1 MVALLSHLVRGSGA
15 DEAIADQRRTLTW
28 AELDARVNRWVRAL
42 RAAGLRPADR
52 VAVVSGNRI
61 ECLEILLACL
71 HSGLVLVPVNCRLA
85 ATEIAHIVSDAGCE
99 VVVSDPER
107 REVTA
112 GAVTGRGVRHLCIE
126 QDLRDADAGEPDA
139 QSCGGLMLYTSGTTG
154 RPRGVISHLFTPG
167 APIDSVRATL
177 RGARH
182 VVGIPSG
189 RRGLLVC
196 PWYHSAPLYFALM
209 SLLLGNRTRVVDR
222 FEPGEFLDVVGA
234 ESIDHCH
241 LVPTQLVRLLRYR
254 ASTGRAGDTGS
265 LETVWHGGGACDVE
279 TKTAMLAWW
288 GPVLVEYYGAT
299 EGGIVAM
306 IDAQQWE
313 RHPGSVGRPL
323 PRTTVTI
330 VDSAGRALP
339 PGTRGRVFVER
350 ATRAGFEYH
359 NDPSKTRAAHLRPGV
374 YTFGELGHL
383 DDEGY
388 LYLDG
393 RDDDTIVSG
402 GVNIYPAEV
411 VAALLRHPAVV
422 DVAVFARPDAEFG
435 QVAAALVMTEEPDHE
450 RLPAVLR
457 EHCTGLIA
465 GFKVPRMW
473 WFTRELPRD
482 ETGKLRHATIR
493 EFTRAHAGRG
503 RLA

>member
-1 MVALLSHLVRGSGA
+1 
-15 DEAIADQRRTLTW
+15 
-28 AELDARVNRWVRAL
+28 
-42 RAAGLRPADR
+42 
-52 VAVVSGNRI
+52 
-61 ECLEILLACL
+61 
-71 HSGLVLVPVNCRLA
+71 
-85 ATEIAHIVSDAGCE
+85 
-99 VVVSDPER
+99 
-107 REVTA
+107 
-112 GAVTGRGVRHLCIE
+112 
-126 QDLRDADAGEPDA
+126 
-139 QSCGGLMLYTSGTTG
+139 
-154 RPRGVISHLFTPG
+154 
-167 APIDSVRATL
+167 
-177 RGARH
+177 
-182 VVGIPSG
+182 
-189 RRGLLVC
+189 
-196 PWYHSAPLYFALM
+196 
-209 SLLLGNRTRVVDR
+209 
-222 FEPGEFLDVVGA
+222 
-234 ESIDHCH
+234 
-241 LVPTQLVRLLRYR
+241 
-254 ASTGRAGDTGS
+254 
-265 LETVWHGGGACDVE
+265 
-279 TKTAMLAWW
+279 
-288 GPVLVEYYGAT
+288 VLVEYYGAT

-330 VDSAGRALP
+330 VDSDGRALP